1 MEEFLL
7 PVIIVGMLFIGLPWI
22 VLHHLTKWRTA
33 SSLTRDDEM
42 MLDALHDTARRLEER
57 LITVERII
65 AADYPDF
72 KGPDFT
78 PRRAPSP
85 LDAGPDA
92 DPNPYRRS
100 N

>member
-1 MEEFLL
+1 MEDFLL

-57 LITVERII
+57 LVTVERII
-65 AADYPDF
+65 AADH
-72 KGPDFT
+72 PDFT
-78 PRRAPSP
+78 PRRGLSS
-85 LDAGPDA
+85 LEAGPDL